1 MSSQQNVVSM
11 NAYIAGLCDDYCFV
25 FCRLPPGGGVG
36 GGVEGDREEGGG
48 GDILDLP
55 NPQDIPNA
63 QDLDQEVAVNAGG
76 VGMMAAGN
84 FQPFPR
90 RDLVDYAYMF
100 VMALFLVSM
109 AYITGSVGRLLI
121 FIGGLLFML
130 L

>member
-1 MSSQQNVVSM
+1 M
-11 NAYIAGLCDDYCFV
+11 
-25 FCRLPPGGGVG
+25 
-36 GGVEGDREEGGG
+36 EGDREEGGG

-55 NPQDIPNA
+55 NPQDLPNV

-84 FQPFPR
+84 FQPLPR
-90 RDLVDYAYMF
+90 RDLVDYVYMF